1 MTQRA
6 LACGAVV
13 FAGSCVASRL
23 LSCAKRSDAAS
34 SRWQPMKT
42 LVRALSLALSI
53 LMGACA
59 SVNAT
64 GPLFDRHIERREG
77 YGTLVLFRPPLFV
90 GSAWFPTVR
99 INQSPAAK
107 LVNGGY
113 TSIALQPGR
122 YHISGNGQFD
132 DLYEADIE
140 IKANHTTFAEF
151 RFDLQGI
158 GEVTPI
164 AGAFVPS
171 ASAQIKRIRWV
182 VTEEDA
188 TLPALPP
195 HLAECRYFDP
205 ILAAL

>member
-113 TSIALQPGR
+113 TSIALQP
-122 YHISGNGQFD
+122 
-132 DLYEADIE
+132 
-140 IKANHTTFAEF
+140 
-151 RFDLQGI
+151 
-158 GEVTPI
+158 
-164 AGAFVPS
+164 
-171 ASAQIKRIRWV
+171 
-182 VTEEDA
+182 
-188 TLPALPP
+188 
-195 HLAECRYFDP
+195 
-205 ILAAL
+205 